1 MKSYTIT
8 LFLLVSLAS
17 CGQTKSYDSELQTPD
32 IDAAGMSHGYN
43 LTPLG
48 CLLWTPFTCSESN
61 NGFNVQI
68 MKDNKEI
75 SSVGQPYSELQKQLV
90 FELQRN
96 GTVNY
101 WFKKDYLNGPMDTI
115 TLMDGQ
121 KSLSHTIFH
130 GDEIKAKLKAFHTT
144 GNWKVNFKDS
154 TLTIDFG
161 KNDFGLTPLEGK
173 YTSLG
178 AGRMSFQQTIYFD
191 SLVNGTKETFRKNIN
206 TYYEGF

>member
-1 MKSYTIT
+1 MKLNTIA
-8 LFLLVSLAS
+8 LLLLISLTS
-17 CGQTKSYDSELQTPD
+17 CRQAKNYDPELETPD

-43 LTPLG
+43 LTALG
-48 CLLWTPFTCSESN
+48 CLLSTPFTCSERN

-68 MKDNKEI
+68 VKDNREI
-75 SSVGQPYSELQKQLV
+75 SSVGYPYSDLQRQLV

-96 GTVNY
+96 WTVNY
-101 WFKKDYLNGPMDTI
+101 WFKKDYLKSPMDTI
-115 TLMDGQ
+115 TFKYGQ

-130 GDEIKAKLKAFHTT
+130 GDQIKSKLKIIYKS

-161 KNDFGLTPLEGK
+161 KNDFGLTPLQGK
-173 YTSLG
+173 YTNLG
-178 AGRMSFQQTIYFD
+178 AGEMSFQQTIYFD
-191 SLVNGTKETFRKNIN
+191 SLVNGKKETFKKNIN